1 MPTLTVAITNSPPY
15 VLLALA
21 LLRGAD
27 VAWDDNVTELSEP
40 TYEGI
45 KGTEQVR
52 QALEQDLPGKEVSW
66 VEFETSTRNGRLMEL
81 HDQIPLP
88 PLPTLFESNSSF
100 ADVQLIFDA
109 LDDYLA
115 YR

>member
-1 MPTLTVAITNSPPY
+1 MG
-15 VLLALA
+15 
-21 LLRGAD
+21 LR
-27 VAWDDNVTELSEP
+27 
-40 TYEGI
+40 
-45 KGTEQVR
+45 
-52 QALEQDLPGKEVSW
+52 
-66 VEFETSTRNGRLMEL
+66 
-81 HDQIPLP
+81 DQIPLP